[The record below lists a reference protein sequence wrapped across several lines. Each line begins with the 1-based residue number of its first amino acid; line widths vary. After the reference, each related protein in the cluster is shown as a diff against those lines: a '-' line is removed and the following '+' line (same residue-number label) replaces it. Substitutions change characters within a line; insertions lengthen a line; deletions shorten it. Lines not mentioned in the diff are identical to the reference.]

1 MHTLESWTVRT
12 YEGRRVSYT
21 IIIDLDVDSKINNSK
36 YFSAFLKDEYS
47 ATLSNG
53 INSAFII
60 DKNEN
65 LIGYT
70 STIDSKKHD
79 VVKRYHIDQNS
90 PLIFSDLIDKEI
102 TGSRVGIF
110 FTHQRRYYRLQR
122 QKDFID
128 KKE

>member
-1 MHTLESWTVRT
+1 MHTLESWIVRT
-12 YEGRRVSYT
+12 YEVRMVSYT
-21 IIIDLDVDSKINNSK
+21 IIIDLDIDSKINNGK

-70 STIDSKKHD
+70 STIDSKSHD

-102 TGSRVGIF
+102 TGNRVGIF
-110 FTHQRRYYRLQR
+110 FTHQRRYYCL
-122 QKDFID
+122 
-128 KKE
+128 